1 VRVRGLTETKE
12 GRFVVIAVLGG
23 TLMIALAVANL
34 ALAGAADSA
43 ADDARRILRRELST
57 VSDEEIADYPDSAD
71 EIEALAARALRGRSG
86 TRVLGTVRPE
96 GRAHEVVVV
105 VEAGWAWQARCVHA
119 ELRGGAT
126 VLTYVRARP
135 C

>member
-1 VRVRGLTETKE
+1 MRVRGLTETRE
-12 GRFVVIAVLGG
+12 GRFVLIAVVGG

-34 ALAGAADSA
+34 LLAGASDSA

-71 EIEALAARALRGRSG
+71 EIEAFAARALRGRAG
-86 TRVLGTVRPE
+86 TRVLGTLRPE
-96 GRAHEVVVV
+96 GDDEVVVV

-126 VLTYVRARP
+126 VLTYVRDRP